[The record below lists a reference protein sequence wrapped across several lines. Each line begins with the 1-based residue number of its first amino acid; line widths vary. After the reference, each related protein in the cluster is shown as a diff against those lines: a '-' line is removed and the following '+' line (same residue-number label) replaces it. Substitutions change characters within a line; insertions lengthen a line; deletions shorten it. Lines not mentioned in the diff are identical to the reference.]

1 MRRGFLILA
10 VAARLAAEDVE
21 ARSPHFRVVGAPQNA
36 STAAVSLERLHS
48 QLAGLGFSVPSGS
61 TEVVLFANFSDMQPY
76 APPGRA
82 AGFFQQGT
90 DASFLAVDT
99 DSGDWLRALAH
110 EFIHRVLQQRLTSRP
125 EWLREGLADLLS
137 NLQPATGGLKLGLP
151 VPGHLEALRS
161 RRDPAA
167 LFYAESWAATHQVV
181 VGQGSGLTLPQR
193 IEALPARLRWS
204 PQLPN
209 PLPAEVLPLLPTPE
223 PEVHV
228 RALPPWARDHQR
240 AELLRARHQAIHA
253 RAALIVLRARFPHRP
268 EPLESLG
275 ALDMDLLRY
284 DDAERHLAA
293 AVQLGSVN
301 AATHYRYSLL
311 LMGPGHPSEDAVR
324 HARRAVELDSVPPLY
339 WLAQAH
345 AEMQFA
351 RWEAARTSLDEVARR
366 AADPLFEEQVRVE
379 RAEVERRR
387 EQALRPP
394 PKPAPP
400 VRIRREPLAPPAA
413 ETPPP
418 PPPAPVPPPPP
429 LSIPGTLTFW
439 GYLRRVECTGEGKIL
454 TVANPRFTVRVRERP
469 DHPAQLYSPP
479 RNLRRLSCTLKDV
492 EVNVVY
498 RPLARFG
505 PLNGDLVAVL
515 F

>member
-10 VAARLAAEDVE
+10 VAARLAAQDVE
-21 ARSPHFRVVGAPQNA
+21 VRSPHFRVVGAAEHAP
-36 STAAVSLERLHS
+36 AAATSLERLHH
-48 QLAGLGFSVPSGS
+48 QLAGLGFSVPAGS
-61 TEVVLFANFSDMQPY
+61 TEVVLFANFEDMQPY
-76 APPGRA
+76 APSGRA
-82 AGFFQQGT
+82 TGFFQQGT
-90 DASFLAVDT
+90 DTSFLAVET
-99 DSGDWLRALAH
+99 GSADWPRALAH
-110 EFIHRVLQQRLTSRP
+110 EFVHRILQPRLTGRP

-137 NLQPATGGLKLGLP
+137 NLHPAAGGVKLGLP
-151 VPGHLEALRS
+151 IPGHLEALRS
-161 RRDPAA
+161 RHHPAE
-167 LFYAESWAATHQVV
+167 LFYAESWAATHRVL
-181 VGQGSGLTLPQR
+181 VGQAFGLTLPQR
-193 IEALPARLRWS
+193 IEALPPRLQWS
-204 PQLPN
+204 PQLPTPLPTEVF
-209 PLPAEVLPLLPTPE
+209 PLPATLE

-228 RALPPWARDHQR
+228 HTLPPWARDHQR
-240 AELLRARHQAIHA
+240 AELLRARHQTTHA

-284 DDAERHLAA
+284 DEAERHLAA
-293 AVQLGSVN
+293 AVQMGSGN
-301 AATHYRYSLL
+301 ATTHYRYSLL

-324 HARRAVELDSVPPLY
+324 HARHAVETDPSQPLY

-345 AEMQFA
+345 AEMQLA
-351 RWEAARTSLDEVARR
+351 RWDAAQASLDELGQR
-366 AADPLFEEQVRVE
+366 AADPLLEEQVRVE
-379 RAEVERRR
+379 RAEVQRRR

-394 PKPAPP
+394 PKPEPP
-400 VRIRREPLAPPAA
+400 VRIRIEPIAPPAA
-413 ETPPP
+413 EAPPP
-418 PPPAPVPPPPP
+418 PPPAPVPPPHPM
-429 LSIPGTLTFW
+429 SIPGTLTFW

-469 DHPAQLYSPP
+469 DQPALLYSPP

>member
-1 MRRGFLILA
+1 
-10 VAARLAAEDVE
+10 
-21 ARSPHFRVVGAPQNA
+21 
-36 STAAVSLERLHS
+36 LERLYR
-48 QLAGLGFSVPSGS
+48 QLAGLGFSVPPGS
-61 TEVVLFANFSDMQPY
+61 TEVALFAGFADMQPY

-82 AGFFQQGT
+82 AGFFQQGA

-99 DSGDWLRALAH
+99 GSGDWPRALAH
-110 EFIHRVLQQRLTSRP
+110 EFLHRVLQPRLTSRP

-137 NLQPATGGLKLGLP
+137 NLQPVSDGVKLGLP
-151 VPGHLEALRS
+151 IPGHLETLKS
-161 RRDPAA
+161 GHDPAA
-167 LFYAESWAATHQVV
+167 LFYAESWAATHRVL
-181 VGQGSGLTLPQR
+181 VGQASGLSLPKR
-193 IEALPARLRWS
+193 IEALPPRLQWT
-204 PQLPN
+204 PQLPT
-209 PLPAEVLPLLPTPE
+209 PLPTELFPLAATPEAEVQLSP
-223 PEVHV
+223 
-228 RALPPWARDHQR
+228 LPPWARDHQR
-240 AELLRARHQAIHA
+240 AELLRARHQTTHA

-301 AATHYRYSLL
+301 ATTQYRYSLL
-311 LMGPGHPSEDAVR
+311 LMRPGRASEDAVR
-324 HARRAVELDSVPPLY
+324 HARRAVELDPTHPLY

-345 AEMQFA
+345 AEMQLT
-351 RWEAARTSLDEVARR
+351 RWDAARASLDELGRR
-366 AADPLFEEQVRVE
+366 AADPLLMEQVRME

-394 PKPAPP
+394 PKPEPP
-400 VRIRREPLAPPAA
+400 VRIRIEPSAPPAA
-413 ETPPP
+413 EAP
-418 PPPAPVPPPPP
+418 PPPAPASVPPPHPM
-429 LSIPGTLTFW
+429 SIPGTLTFW

-469 DHPAQLYSPP
+469 GQPAQLYSPP
-479 RNLRRLSCTLKDV
+479 RNLRRLPCTMKDV